1 MMRKR
6 ILPIEMEQDC
16 CTMLFSLM
24 NDEDESEDE
33 SEDDEVKVS
42 GEK

>member
-1 MMRKR
+1 
-6 ILPIEMEQDC
+6 MEQDC

-33 SEDDEVKVS
+33 SDDESDDYTVHIRCVS
-42 GEK
+42 RWE